1 MKVSVYD
8 MKGKESSKIDLPDE
22 LFGLPENND
31 LVHQVMVSMNSNKR
45 AVIAHTKGRG
55 DVRGGGKKPH
65 AQKGTGKA
73 RAGSSRSPIW
83 RGGGVTFGPT
93 SERNFSKK
101 INKKMRNKAL
111 LTILSAKARDGKIV
125 LMDELKLDAPKTAGA
140 KDVLAALSKND
151 SFSDILSKRKNS
163 AFIAMGERDE
173 NTEKSFSNFSN
184 IKMDE
189 LRKLNVLDLLNTK
202 YLVLPNA
209 ESAVEFL
216 KTKLN

>member
-22 LFGLPENND
+22 IFGLPENNE

-45 AVIAHTKGRG
+45 TVIAHTKGRG
-55 DVRGGGKKPH
+55 DVSGGGKKPH
-65 AQKGTGKA
+65 AQKGTGRA

-83 RGGGVTFGPT
+83 RGGGITFGPT
-93 SERNFSKK
+93 NQRNFSKK
-101 INKKMRNKAL
+101 INKKMRNKAF
-111 LTILSAKARDGKIV
+111 LTVLSGKARDGKIV
-125 LMDELKLDAPKTAGA
+125 FMDELKLDAPKTADA
-140 KDVLAALSKND
+140 KNVLAALSKND
-151 SFSDILSKRKNS
+151 SFSDILSKKKNS
-163 AFIAMGERDE
+163 AFIAMGESDE
-173 NTEKSFSNFSN
+173 NTRKSFSNFSN

-189 LRKLNVLDLLNTK
+189 LRKLSVLDLLNAK

-216 KTKLN
+216 KTKVN